1 MRSVAKA
8 MGALALVLTL
18 AGCNV
23 RHDGDTVSHQFGSDY
38 FGAGGALNLTDSV
51 AGDAFVA
58 GGHVTTASEVQ
69 GDLVAAGGE
78 VSIGGAVG
86 DDLYA
91 AGGEV
96 QLDAI
101 VSGNARVAGGD
112 LTVGPATV
120 VNGALTLS
128 GGRIRFEGM
137 THEYLQATG
146 GEVRIDGTVLGDAEV
161 RAEDVQIGSAT
172 RIDGKLTVYGERE
185 PAVPEGAVIGGGVEF
200 HEADISMHFD
210 DEDARDVRTVAHGV
224 GSFLWVLGVFIA
236 GVLFTL
242 AFPAYSARAAD
253 WIGREPLRSL
263 GLGFVILVC
272 LPVLGLLLLI
282 TIVGIPLALIL
293 FLLYVLLLF
302 LGWVTSALFLGRK
315 GLELLHTRQP
325 VTTAR
330 RIGALLAAVVALWL
344 LGQVPIVGGWITFA
358 ALVLGIGALVWQGW
372 PRRGG
377 GTVPTGAA

>member
-1 MRSVAKA
+1 MRSVAGA
-8 MGALALVLTL
+8 MGALALVL

-23 RHDGDTVSHQFGSDY
+23 HHDDDSVSHRFGSDY
-38 FGAGGALNLTDSV
+38 FGAGGALNLTDSIS
-51 AGDAFVA
+51 GDAFVA

-78 VSIGGAVG
+78 VSIGGAIG

-101 VSGNARVAGGD
+101 VSGNARMAGGD
-112 LTVGPATV
+112 LAVGPATV

-137 THEYLQATG
+137 THKYLQATG
-146 GEVRIDGTVLGDAEV
+146 GDVTIDGTVLGDAEV
-161 RAEDVQIGSAT
+161 RAEKVEIGPST
-172 RIDGKLTVYGERE
+172 RIDGKLTVHGEHE
-185 PAVPEGAVIGGGVEF
+185 PVVPEGAVIAGGVEF
-200 HEADISMHFD
+200 HEADIGIRFFD

-263 GLGFVILVC
+263 GLGFVILIC

-293 FLLYVLLLF
+293 FMLYVLLLF

-315 GLELLHTRQP
+315 GLELLHVRQP

-330 RIGALLAAVVALWL
+330 RILALLAAVVALWL
-344 LGQVPIVGGWITFA
+344 LGQVPVVGGWITFA
-358 ALVLGIGALVWQGW
+358 SLVLGIGALVWQGW

-377 GTVPTGAA
+377 GAMPTGAA